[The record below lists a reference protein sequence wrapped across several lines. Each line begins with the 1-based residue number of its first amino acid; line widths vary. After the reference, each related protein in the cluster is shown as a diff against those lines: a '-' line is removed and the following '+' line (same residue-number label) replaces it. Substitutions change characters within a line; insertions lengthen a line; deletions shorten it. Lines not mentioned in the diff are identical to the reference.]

1 MTQRDIS
8 EINWRA
14 VFVGFGVD
22 WAFSLPLGL
31 LVSVIM
37 MALKGVSLEA
47 EVWPAD
53 VLLASQIVGGGG
65 AGPGGIAAGYLAR
78 RRGSLHGLLA
88 SLLGLFAS
96 LCWFGVALSLGD
108 LGFIVLNLVGAG
120 YGGSIGERWRARRE
134 RGDREDG

>member
-1 MTQRDIS
+1 MTERDIR

-14 VFVGFGVD
+14 VIVGFGVD

-37 MALKGVSLEA
+37 MSLKGVSLDA
-47 EVWPAD
+47 EVWPTD
-53 VLLASQIVGGGG
+53 VLLASQIVGVGG
-65 AGPGGIAAGYLAR
+65 ALAGGIAAGYLAG
-78 RRGSLHGLLA
+78 RRGSLHGLLS
-88 SLLGLFAS
+88 SLLGLFTS
-96 LCWFGVALSLGD
+96 LCWFGMALNLGD

-134 RGDREDG
+134 RGGRDDG